1 MSYQSAH
8 DLPSFPEMERNLAA
22 LRLFWPTRAQATS
35 LERQMRELGDT
46 VDAFYDLLSE
56 KNWIFHDHLS
66 VSVIQNILSQAPQ
79 APQDAERA
87 EAMLIEHYH
96 DSERLSFM
104 IRMLRKLPA
113 MNRRLALV
121 DRAQEDYFAG
131 RYYACIHVLLTRL

>member
-1 MSYQSAH
+1 
-8 DLPSFPEMERNLAA
+8 MERNLAA
-22 LRLFWPTRAQATS
+22 LRLFWPTRSQATS

-46 VDAFYDLLSE
+46 VDAFYDLFSE

-66 VSVIQNILSQAPQ
+66 VSVIQDILAQ

-113 MNRRLALV
+113 MSRRLALV